1 MKAWEK
7 FLVSDT
13 RHHFGGRQ
21 RIYKFPNGFGASVIP
36 EYIITDDEQY
46 DEHLNPEDDNKMKPK
61 KGWWEIA
68 VLDSSGELCYDT
80 DITDDVLR
88 NQCDPD
94 VDNILGKISRL

>member
-1 MKAWEK
+1 MKKWEE
-7 FLVSDT
+7 FLESDT
-13 RHHFGGRQ
+13 RHHLGGRQ
-21 RIYKFPNGFGASVIP
+21 RIYKFPNGFGASVVS

-46 DEHLNPEDDNKMKPK
+46 DEHLDPEDTNKMKPK

-88 NQCDPD
+88 NQYDPD

>member
-1 MKAWEK
+1 
-7 FLVSDT
+7 
-13 RHHFGGRQ
+13 
-21 RIYKFPNGFGASVIP
+21 
-36 EYIITDDEQY
+36 
-46 DEHLNPEDDNKMKPK
+46 MKPK